1 MKKSIILAIVA
12 SVFAIGASAQN
23 YAVVNTQK
31 VYQSI
36 KAYGEAVAEIDA
48 LATSYQENIDEA
60 YNKVEEMYQNYMIA
74 KSALS
79 FEEQQAE
86 EQNIISNEQKITTYQ
101 QNVFGAEGV
110 ITKKQEE
117 MLRPFHEK
125 VAKSISDYATQMGYD
140 MVIDIATTAL
150 PYYSTKIDITEQII
164 KIVNQ

>member
-1 MKKSIILAIVA
+1 MKKSIILGAMA
-12 SVFAIGASAQN
+12 SLFALGASAQN

-36 KAYGEAVAEIDA
+36 KAYGEAVEEIDA

-60 YNKVEEMYQNYMIA
+60 YEKVEEMYQNYMIA

-86 EQNIISNEQKITTYQ
+86 EQNILANEQKITTYQ
-101 QNVFGAEGV
+101 QNVFGADGV
-110 ITKKQEE
+110 LTKKQEE
-117 MLRPFHEK
+117 MLKPFHEK
-125 VAKSISDYATQMGYD
+125 VAKSISDYAAANGYQMI
-140 MVIDIATTAL
+140 IDIATTAL
-150 PYYSTKIDITEQII
+150 PYYSPAIDITEQII

>member
-1 MKKSIILAIVA
+1 MKKSLILGALA
-12 SVFAIGASAQN
+12 SLFALGVSAQN

-60 YNKVEEMYQNYMIA
+60 YAKVEEMYQNYMVA
-74 KSALS
+74 KAGLT

-86 EQNIISNEQKITTYQ
+86 EQNIIANEQKITTYQ
-101 QNVFGAEGV
+101 QNVFGTDGV
-110 ITKKQEE
+110 LTKKQEE

-125 VAKSISDYATQMGYD
+125 VAKSISDYAAAQGYQ

-150 PYYSTKIDITEQII
+150 PYYSPAIDITEQII